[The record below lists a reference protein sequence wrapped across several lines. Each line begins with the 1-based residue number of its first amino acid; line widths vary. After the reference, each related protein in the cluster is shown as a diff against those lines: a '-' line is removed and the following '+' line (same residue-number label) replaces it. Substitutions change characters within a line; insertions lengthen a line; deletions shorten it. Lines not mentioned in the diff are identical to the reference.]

1 MELIIGAIMVIIGF
15 VVGGARERKHLE
27 DIKKREAALLTR
39 LPTRSVQGKK
49 LEAGEVFLVTGNVVV
64 ASDQFK
70 NFVGALKNFFGG
82 NMSQQEILM
91 DRARRE
97 AILRAREAA
106 VKLGAREIVD
116 LHIECN
122 FLDQMG
128 VEVSAYAT
136 AVRV

>member
-1 MELIIGAIMVIIGF
+1 
-15 VVGGARERKHLE
+15 
-27 DIKKREAALLTR
+27 
-39 LPTRSVQGKK
+39 
-49 LEAGEVFLVTGNVVV
+49 
-64 ASDQFK
+64 
-70 NFVGALKNFFGG
+70 
-82 NMSQQEILM
+82 MSQQEILM